1 MRCLC
6 RYGALCLFAFALLA
20 VPALADP
27 PASKKPAAAKKADKP
42 AKNKAAKK
50 ADKAAKKADE
60 PAKKADEAKKPAAP
74 ATQKVKKGLI
84 KITVELDGVL
94 EAENAREIAVR
105 PDEWSSL
112 TVLHAAPHGAYVRKG
127 DVVLEL
133 DPEKLDRAITDLR
146 KDMEINAIS
155 LRQAEEQLK
164 GLEKTTPID
173 FEAGERA
180 ARLVQEDHDY
190 YFDVDRP
197 FTVKSTDF
205 NLKSMKEYLE
215 YEEEELRQLEKM
227 YKADDITE
235 ETEAIVLKR
244 GRDSVDRAKF
254 SLESAQL
261 THDHSI
267 KYGIP
272 RRDAEVRESTKRRL
286 LDWERSKVQIPME
299 LNRARLELDKQRLQ
313 RSQVEERMKHL
324 LADREQM
331 TIKAPI
337 EGIVYYGKIT
347 RGKTTDAS
355 SMAESLRPR
364 GGISANQVVMTVV
377 QPRPMCIRTTIN
389 EGDLH
394 DMRPN
399 LKGIATPPAYPDLRL
414 PVTLDTTADIPTSP
428 GSYEAK
434 LNVELKGGTKLLMPG
449 MTCKVKFTPYL
460 KKDALTVPPSA
471 VVTDE
476 LDDQKQTV
484 EVLEKDG
491 TTKTRPVTVGRKTDK
506 QVEILSGLS
515 EGDEVVT
522 EPKK

>member
-50 ADKAAKKADE
+50 ADKAAEKADE

-244 GRDSVDRAKF
+244 GRDSVESRQVLVGVGPTHPR
-254 SLESAQL
+254 SLDQVWHPPQGRRGA
-261 THDHSI
+261 
-267 KYGIP
+267 GI
-272 RRDAEVRESTKRRL
+272 DKATA
-286 LDWERSKVQIPME
+286 
-299 LNRARLELDKQRLQ
+299 ARLGAEQGADPDG
-313 RSQVEERMKHL
+313 VE
-324 LADREQM
+324 
-331 TIKAPI
+331 
-337 EGIVYYGKIT
+337 
-347 RGKTTDAS
+347 
-355 SMAESLRPR
+355 
-364 GGISANQVVMTVV
+364 
-377 QPRPMCIRTTIN
+377 
-389 EGDLH
+389 
-394 DMRPN
+394 
-399 LKGIATPPAYPDLRL
+399 
-414 PVTLDTTADIPTSP
+414 P
-428 GSYEAK
+428 GAI
-434 LNVELKGGTKLLMPG
+434 G
-449 MTCKVKFTPYL
+449 
-460 KKDALTVPPSA
+460 A
-471 VVTDE
+471 
-476 LDDQKQTV
+476 
-484 EVLEKDG
+484 
-491 TTKTRPVTVGRKTDK
+491 R
-506 QVEILSGLS
+506 
-515 EGDEVVT
+515 
-522 EPKK
+522 